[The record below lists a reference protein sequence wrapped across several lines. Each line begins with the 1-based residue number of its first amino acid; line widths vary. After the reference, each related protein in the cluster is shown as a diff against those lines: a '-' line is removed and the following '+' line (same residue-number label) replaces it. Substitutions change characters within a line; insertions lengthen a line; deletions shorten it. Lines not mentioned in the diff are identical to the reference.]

1 LEAMKITDP
10 KELKPAMQ
18 SAFSRPGAKLIEV
31 VVSNAVN

>member
-1 LEAMKITDP
+1 LLALRITDP
-10 KELKPAMQ
+10 NELKPSMR